1 MNDNVTIFLTGGGL
15 ARVEGSYVLT
25 HTDRFL
31 RACRTAGFFFQAF
44 PQPAMYGA
52 PENVKQ
58 LVKELF
64 KIGVTASLE
73 LALAELLKSKVNA
86 AQQWKAAMQQRIKG
100 LSARN
105 LSLKPYQVK
114 DAYDISRRRACL
126 LAHEMRVGKSVITL
140 TALDNN
146 ARAIVICPKGVKG
159 SWARTARQWRPDLLC
174 NILEKEKEW
183 RWPLEGEVLVTHY
196 EALPALP
203 GKPPQGVVAI
213 VDECHKVKGAK
224 TKVTQRTRGVTKAAL
239 FAKGKCWLLSGTPLL
254 NRQPE
259 LWEVLETAG
268 LGREA
273 YGSWSGFC
281 QVMGARQ
288 GQYGV
293 EWGVPTSKGRDLLAK
308 VCIRRTRAEVL
319 PELPVKSYQD
329 VPVEVDDN
337 LRKILDQMR
346 NIIEARGMTVE
357 DYLVGNFDITSI
369 SRLRAAVASAK
380 ADALLAE
387 VLAHERDN
395 EPLVVFS
402 AHVEPLRGL
411 SARKGWALID
421 GSTSTAARERAMADF
436 QAGKLIGLACSIK
449 AAGVGVD
456 LTRANRVLFVDREW
470 VPALNEQAEDRLLG
484 INQKR
489 GVLVSTLVCDHPIE
503 QRLYEVLL
511 TKQSTIAGLF

>member
-1 MNDNVTIFLTGGGL
+1 
-15 ARVEGSYVLT
+15 
-25 HTDRFL
+25 
-31 RACRTAGFFFQAF
+31 
-44 PQPAMYGA
+44 
-52 PENVKQ
+52 
-58 LVKELF
+58 
-64 KIGVTASLE
+64 
-73 LALAELLKSKVNA
+73 
-86 AQQWKAAMQQRIKG
+86 
-100 LSARN
+100 
-105 LSLKPYQVK
+105 
-114 DAYDISRRRACL
+114 
-126 LAHEMRVGKSVITL
+126 
-140 TALDNN
+140 
-146 ARAIVICPKGVKG
+146 
-159 SWARTARQWRPDLLC
+159 
-174 NILEKEKEW
+174 
-183 RWPLEGEVLVTHY
+183 
-196 EALPALP
+196 
-203 GKPPQGVVAI
+203 
-213 VDECHKVKGAK
+213 
-224 TKVTQRTRGVTKAAL
+224 
-239 FAKGKCWLLSGTPLL
+239 
-254 NRQPE
+254 
-259 LWEVLETAG
+259 
-268 LGREA
+268 
-273 YGSWSGFC
+273 
-281 QVMGARQ
+281 
-288 GQYGV
+288 
-293 EWGVPTSKGRDLLAK
+293 
-308 VCIRRTRAEVL
+308 L